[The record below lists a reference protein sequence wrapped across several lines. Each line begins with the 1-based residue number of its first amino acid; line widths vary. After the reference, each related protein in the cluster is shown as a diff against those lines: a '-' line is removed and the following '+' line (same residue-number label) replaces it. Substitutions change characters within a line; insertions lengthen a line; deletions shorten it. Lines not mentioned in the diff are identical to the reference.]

1 MGPTDDVSSR
11 PLPLPSRVGTSASA
25 VTIPIK
31 PLVDKMSKPAAFTKP
46 SATVTPTLKS
56 TGMTASSAKS
66 TVLTTASTK
75 TVSTSTMVPSTQQF
89 KNVEKG
95 EASST
100 TCSPKPDSL
109 LSETVT
115 TSIVTSSTPSQDTDS
130 DPNVSSTTGLDT
142 KKKVDINKDIK
153 TIKKE
158 FDSLTSF
165 KEKKDIGEELFA
177 PSATIIQQVKP
188 KYNNKIEKKPQSSS
202 KYNDIFSVND
212 VKKAKDKLIKDRGSL
227 GKILKRDKMK
237 VKQRFQTNDLKDFL
251 AADNKP
257 TIKKA
262 VVPDKKTSRVQGES

>member
-1 MGPTDDVSSR
+1 MG
-11 PLPLPSRVGTSASA
+11 
-25 VTIPIK
+25 
-31 PLVDKMSKPAAFTKP
+31 
-46 SATVTPTLKS
+46 
-56 TGMTASSAKS
+56 
-66 TVLTTASTK
+66 
-75 TVSTSTMVPSTQQF
+75 
-89 KNVEKG
+89 
-95 EASST
+95 
-100 TCSPKPDSL
+100 
-109 LSETVT
+109 
-115 TSIVTSSTPSQDTDS
+115 
-130 DPNVSSTTGLDT
+130 
-142 KKKVDINKDIK
+142 DINKDIK

-212 VKKAKDKLIKDRGSL
+212 VKKAKDKLIKDRGSS
-227 GKILKRDKMK
+227 GKDLKKDKMK

-262 VVPDKKTSRVQGES
+262 VVPDKKPAESREKVEAKRRLSLNSENDEVEPKAKIPKLKSDSDGESESKKPKSEPMKPMGRIPKLEKKEEKRERTESVKSHDSNADKDKHKSHSKSKSKHEDRHRHKSSTDRPDDKNKDKHKKKKKEKDKDRDREREIKAKLDPSKSRTLSLDEE